1 MGHRERARHLGGD
14 ALAHLRHRQQDFV
27 GALGEF
33 DRGAGRCDGRG
44 CAGRGRGGCGTGRAV
59 AARPGR
65 CAGGRRGGAARADR
79 LDDLQ
84 DVLAGDPA
92 TATGALDLG
101 RGEVVLAEEPADGG
115 RHAGIRVGDGRRR
128 GGCRRSR
135 RVPSRTVR
143 ARHCRRD
150 RWPRPGSGRV
160 PGRRARP
167 APPRARPAAAAG
179 SAGCE
184 VADRTGRR
192 GGLGRVPGAVVGRLD
207 DRDLGVVRDR
217 RAFLDEDLAQDAL
230 ERRRHLGVDLVGDD
244 LDERLV
250 LRDMVARLLEPFPDR
265 PLGNALAELG
275 HRHLGH
281 VRRSSEVRAASRGRA
296 GSLRVVSPISGIGSS
311 PTRSP
316 PPGIHSPGLPRL
328 GIMRAMPLAPVDGDR

>member
-1 MGHRERARHLGGD
+1 MP
-14 ALAHLRHRQQDFV
+14 LRIWVIGSRTSSAPSGNSI
-27 GALGEF
+27 GAPAGATGAGA
-33 DRGAGRCDGRG
+33 RGAGGADAGPAEPLPPGPAGAPAGAGAAPPVRIVSTTFRTSSRVIRPPPPVPWIWAAERSCSRRSRRTAGVIRASGSATAGGAEVVARSGGRG
-44 CAGRGRGGCGTGRAV
+44 HLGRSALIAAGGTG
-59 AARPGR
+59 G
-65 CAGGRRGGAARADR
+65 
-79 LDDLQ
+79 
-84 DVLAGDPA
+84 
-92 TATGALDLG
+92 
-101 RGEVVLAEEPADGG
+101 
-115 RHAGIRVGDGRRR
+115 HGRRR
-128 GGCRRSR
+128 GGCLG
-135 RVPSRTVR
+135 
-143 ARHCRRD
+143 D
-150 RWPRPGSGRV
+150 GLGR
-160 PGRRARP
+160 GRRRLGRGCRGRGRT
-167 APPRARPAAAAG
+167 PP
-179 SAGCE
+179 
-184 VADRTGRR
+184 VR